1 MTDFDKAL
9 GKAIAA
15 VFPSNDIHW
24 GDSFHTLY
32 NCRKWLRTHGASS
45 DATGIIITAVQ
56 RLSEASSHLQFE
68 TEYAAALK
76 IFQYIFVTF

>member
-1 MTDFDKAL
+1 LTDFDKAL
-9 GKAIAA
+9 RKAIAA

-32 NCRKWLRTHGASS
+32 NCRKWLRTHGAAS
-45 DATGIIITAVQ
+45 DAVGVIMTIVQ
-56 RLSEASSHLQFE
+56 RLCEANSHQQFE

-76 IFQYIFVTF
+76 IFQ